1 MNDVNLKNCHLCK
14 KEVLHGKYRHRRT
27 QMIDDKEQIDR
38 MKVAL
43 AEAMKRIPVA
53 IIGGNYQQAVQ
64 YKADY
69 LKAQKILNKKTPKIN
84 DLGWA
89 ISAMKHD

>member
-1 MNDVNLKNCHLCK
+1 MF
-14 KEVLHGKYRHRRT
+14 
-27 QMIDDKEQIDR
+27 DDKEQIDR

-43 AEAMKRIPVA
+43 AETMKRIPDSVTN
-53 IIGGNYQQAVQ
+53 GSYQRAVQ

-89 ISAMKHD
+89 IDAMTQ

>member
-1 MNDVNLKNCHLCK
+1 MHTQF
-14 KEVLHGKYRHRRT
+14 RQRRT
-27 QMIDDKEQIDR
+27 RMIDDKEQIDR

-43 AEAMKRIPVA
+43 AEAMKRAPEAVIS
-53 IIGGNYQQAVQ
+53 GSYQQAVQ
-64 YKADY
+64 YKVDY

-84 DLGWA
+84 ELGWA